1 MGADMGDLAGATQAQ
16 RALIALRQAIL
27 NGEKP
32 GGARLMEVALAAELQ
47 TSRTPIRAALSQ
59 LAEEGLLER
68 MAGGGFMVRSFAL
81 ADVLDTIELRGILEG
96 TAARLAAER
105 GVPGTLLDHMQ
116 DLVRRMDACFDSNFQ
131 IIDLEQYS
139 RMNALFHAALAQAS
153 GSMVIQREIKRIS
166 GLPFASP
173 SAFLADH
180 LQADTFAEGLLAA
193 RQQHKAIVEAI
204 RNREG
209 ARAESLAREHVRAAR
224 RNVEIVFA
232 DTSAT

>member
-1 MGADMGDLAGATQAQ
+1 MGADMGDLAGGTQAH
-16 RALIALRQAIL
+16 RALVALRQAIL

-32 GGARLMEVALAAELQ
+32 GGTRLMEVALAAELQ

-68 MAGGGFMVRSFAL
+68 MQGGGFMVRSFAL

-96 TAARLAAER
+96 TAARFAAER
-105 GVPGTLLDHMQ
+105 GVDDALLDQMQ
-116 DLVRRMDACFDSNFQ
+116 DLVLRLDACFDGTPLA
-131 IIDLEQYS
+131 IDLAQYS
-139 RMNALFHAALAQAS
+139 SLNTQFHAALAQAS
-153 GSMVIQREIKRIS
+153 GSEVIQREIQRVI

-173 SAFLADH
+173 SAFVADH
-180 LQADTFAEGLLAA
+180 LQADSFAEGLLTA
-193 RQQHKAIVEAI
+193 RQQHKAILEAI

-224 RNVEIVFA
+224 RNVETVF
-232 DTSAT
+232 SGKLGG